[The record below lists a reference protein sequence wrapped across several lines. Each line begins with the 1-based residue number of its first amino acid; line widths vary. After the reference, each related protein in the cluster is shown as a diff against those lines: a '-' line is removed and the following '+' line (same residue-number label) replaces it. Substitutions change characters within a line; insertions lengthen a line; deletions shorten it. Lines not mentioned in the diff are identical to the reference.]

1 MSIKKRTVLLVLAFS
16 FFGVT
21 SCADIRNY
29 SEISS
34 ERDKGI
40 VPDID
45 YYDLAYNVDI
55 IVLPAEI
62 KTKKNVDID
71 NNFSNELKISNWGN
85 AIKNVTQKE
94 IHNSDRFIE
103 FGTYSGRIE
112 ISAEVSS
119 VSIRNA
125 WGGIRSK
132 CNVVYTYKDLVA
144 GKIFSKH
151 DSTIEVMVPSP
162 AIPKS
167 SNSFSYSLDQLTYA
181 IAREAIIGLTR
192 LQPIA
197 DIQLTQR
204 QVTFYNSSIK
214 RKPNQIISYVPIDN
228 LIRNNKKE
236 LNSAFSTAKKM
247 QKKGNKLAKKS
258 RSKVRVD
265 TVSAPA
271 ALPLKSNTASDTP
284 TVNTVKSS
292 ENSVSQNSSQAATE
306 TKKDDRSLRDIASS
320 SERLKDGTVKN
331 DEPSY
336 DGSGHIV
343 TPGHYQPQNEVS
355 EQEKAM
361 DAWIKE
367 EKAKLQGATGDAA
380 ARTGH
385 TVTPGLYPP
394 QNKVSAEQ
402 ERAMDEWLKEE
413 NARLQ
418 GATGN
423 AASRTGYIAA
433 PEIYQPQNKV
443 SAEQERAMD
452 EWLKAEKARLQ
463 GTTGNAASRTGY
475 TVVPELYQPQNKVSA
490 EQERAMDEWTKAQ

>member
-1 MSIKKRTVLLVLAFS
+1 MSIKKRTALLVLAFS

-34 ERDKGI
+34 ERDKSI

-62 KTKKNVDID
+62 KAKKNVDID
-71 NNFSNELKISNWGN
+71 NNFSNELQISNWGN
-85 AIKNVTQKE
+85 AIKNATQKE
-94 IHNSDRFIE
+94 IHNSNRFIE
-103 FGTYSGRIE
+103 FGSYSGRIE

-119 VSIRNA
+119 VSISNA

-132 CNVVYTYKDLVA
+132 CNVIYTYKDLAA
-144 GKIFSKH
+144 GKILSKH
-151 DSTIEVMVPSP
+151 DSAIEVMVPSP
-162 AIPKS
+162 IIPKP

-192 LQPIA
+192 LPPIA

-204 QVTFYNSSIK
+204 QVKFYNSNIK
-214 RKPNQIISYVPIDN
+214 RKPNQIISYVPINN
-228 LIRNNKKE
+228 LIHNNKKE

-258 RSKVRVD
+258 KSKVRVD

-284 TVNTVKSS
+284 TANTVKSS
-292 ENSVSQNSSQAATE
+292 ENSVSQNSSQAATD

-331 DEPSY
+331 DEPNY
-336 DGSGHIV
+336 DGSGHIA

-355 EQEKAM
+355 AEQEK
-361 DAWIKE
+361 
-367 EKAKLQGATGDAA
+367 
-380 ARTGH
+380 
-385 TVTPGLYPP
+385 
-394 QNKVSAEQ
+394 
-402 ERAMDEWLKEE
+402 AMDEWLKEE
-413 NARLQ
+413 KARLQ

-463 GTTGNAASRTGY
+463 GATGDAASRTGY
-475 TVVPELYQPQNKVSA
+475 TAAPGLYQPQNKVSA
-490 EQERAMDEWTKAQ
+490 EQERAMD

>member
-1 MSIKKRTVLLVLAFS
+1 MSIKKRTALLVLAFS

-34 ERDKGI
+34 ERNKSI

-62 KTKKNVDID
+62 KNKENVDID
-71 NNFSNELKISNWGN
+71 NNFSGELQISNWGN
-85 AIKNVTQKE
+85 TIKNATQKE

-103 FGTYSGRIE
+103 FGNYSGRIE

-119 VSIRNA
+119 VSISNA

-144 GKIFSKH
+144 GKILSKH
-151 DSTIEVMVPSP
+151 ENTIEVMALLP

-167 SNSFSYSLDQLTYA
+167 SNSFFYSFDQLTYA
-181 IAREAIIGLTR
+181 IAREAIIGLIR
-192 LQPIA
+192 LPPIA

-204 QVTFYNSSIK
+204 QVKFYNSNIK
-214 RKPNQIISYVPIDN
+214 RRPSQIISYVPIDN
-228 LIRNNKKE
+228 LISKNKKE
-236 LNSAFSTAKKM
+236 LNSAFSTVKKIQKNSNKSAKK
-247 QKKGNKLAKKS
+247 NK
-258 RSKVRVD
+258 SKIIVD
-265 TVSAPA
+265 AVSAPA
-271 ALPLKSNTASDTP
+271 APPLKSNTASDTP
-284 TVNTVKSS
+284 TADTVKSS
-292 ENSVSQNSSQAATE
+292 ENPVNQNSSQAATE
-306 TKKDDRSLRDIASS
+306 TKN
-320 SERLKDGTVKN
+320 N

-336 DGSGHIV
+336 DGSGYIA
-343 TPGHYQPQNEVS
+343 TPGHYQPQNEVEA
-355 EQEKAM
+355 EQERAM
-361 DAWIKE
+361 DTWIKE
-367 EKAKLQGATGDAA
+367 EKAKLQKATGDAA
-380 ARTGH
+380 SRTGY
-385 TVTPGLYPP
+385 TAAPGLYQP

-413 NARLQ
+413 KARLQ

-423 AASRTGYIAA
+423 AASRTGYTTA
-433 PEIYQPQNKV
+433 PGLYQPQNKV

-452 EWLKAEKARLQ
+452 EWLKEEKAKLQ
-463 GTTGNAASRTGY
+463 GATGNAASRTGH
-475 TVVPELYQPQNKVSA
+475 TAAPGLYQPQNNVEA
-490 EQERAMDEWTKAQ
+490 EQERAMDEWKGQ